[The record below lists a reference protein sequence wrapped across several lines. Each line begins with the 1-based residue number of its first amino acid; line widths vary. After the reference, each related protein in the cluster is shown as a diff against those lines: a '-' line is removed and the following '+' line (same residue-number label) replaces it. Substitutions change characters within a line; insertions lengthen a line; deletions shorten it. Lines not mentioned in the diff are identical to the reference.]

1 MCSPLNIVGFVSSIS
16 ISRFILTVV
25 APAPAK
31 KAHSSQ
37 YKGVSYVK
45 KDKVW
50 KSQIMIGR
58 EKWNIG
64 SFKEE
69 IEAAKA
75 YDKIASQMSN
85 KQLGFRKLIVC
96 SVCAYCIYSFFCQ
109 LYKHIMVFLEWCLS
123 ANIVASLFILTFAK
137 TNFFFFF

>member
-1 MCSPLNIVGFVSSIS
+1 MCGALNIMWFVSSSQYLSLLS
-16 ISRFILTVV
+16 ISRFFSTVV
-25 APAPAK
+25 PAATK

-50 KSQIMIGR
+50 KSQIMIGK

-85 KQLGFRKLIVC
+85 KQLGFRKLCVC
-96 SVCAYCIYSFFCQ
+96 SRLFVCAYC
-109 LYKHIMVFLEWCLS
+109 LVVL
-123 ANIVASLFILTFAK
+123 IVASLLFSLW
-137 TNFFFFF
+137 